1 MDDQPLP
8 YFFPEALRVI
18 KRLNERERQRG
29 ITEKDREFLRN
40 LFFVDADARKAQT
53 PPMIAER
60 LLINLPGHEPVEL
73 AGAFMMSSEDA
84 YTPVFFY
91 GPQTGLEKFSD
102 ARQLLDT
109 LEKRLLDDAQRGEL
123 LHFLALDDR
132 IGLDFKPGASL
143 TRQLITGNVFDEQRA
158 CIERGQ
164 NRTVQTLLNELSKLP
179 LVATLLDQ
187 LLSSTLRKPFPSV
200 DQRKTH
206 VFFYARVSSSTDQ
219 EKWVNALLLRD
230 ALLLFHRQHA
240 WPVGLRRVYT
250 NPEILSPSGTSPQ
263 ARDLSQWDDG
273 IQQASDQLRLYL
285 NNSLLTYWN
294 TDVYAGWS
302 RREYFAQAMSDKSRV
317 DLLLK
322 RQQEIFTPEQWQQLN
337 ALYQPV
343 EREHRPLTEKV
354 RLWEHTSYYVELAS
368 TLVVTHPDA
377 YLYTQSR
384 GWQVLKDEHDLQAT
398 LKAMAVAQGH
408 EDDFFGFLSLE
419 ERARFVGFENPQFS
433 SVPFTGPVFST
444 LLETVIGKQQQN
456 LEYCLDLYRRNQGTV
471 NAYAMLDYG
480 LDIRA
485 MLDHRLRALDAEGR
499 WSTHPCAPSVPAE
512 KARLTHRRLHSVSHA
527 LDTLIA
533 QVPSLE
539 RVISEQLHATFPAA
553 EVAALNPQDL
563 FINRYAGNADAQE
576 RRTPQSSQSL
586 LVHCVARL
594 LNQAQAIPD
603 TAQYGVYG
611 PRTRGQATK
620 RPDLDIVRLN
630 SMVTQWLAGLSRQPV
645 AQIPRAGLEALI
657 PKLAH
662 SMSVGILEEARL
674 RGLDKTLD
682 ERDIQILQTMLD
694 PDNTVRGQDPV
705 LKGFTPQA
713 FTVSVLPAGQTS
725 LLRLTNC
732 FVLTERGG
740 LDHYHS
746 GHALLWTPA
755 AGVEAFASISDLRE
769 VLAQRLRSP
778 TQRLGLLENLSA
790 LQHIP
795 HRRYELGPLQLMTKP
810 ALQQC
815 QQSWIEHYLAQRQHT
830 LTLKAQASS
839 LAQALGQLR
848 SEVPANNLQRA
859 MDIARLAE
867 LRHSL
872 HNRLGAAPPREQRRQ
887 AEILEQYRI
896 HTLHGRDY
904 LYELDSLRQHV
915 ENRLNDM
922 LVDYSTYAT
931 GVEIVPRL
939 ALAGRRQSLLDFAM
953 GPTSAQAAEF
963 DVVSLATG
971 LTQTVVRQMLTQL
984 NIQSD
989 YHTYLNQKLSA
1000 GAAGVAQRLQDFSQ
1014 QLPWQLLQHAHA
1026 LKLQER
1032 LSDVGFE
1039 LLQQA
1044 FDMPDAVARALVPGT
1059 TAQVRPLELLA
1070 TAGASLAP
1078 ALGLYFIS
1086 AGREGPQV
1094 LYAPYHPT
1102 LSLREFESEAQF
1114 VQALN
1119 TPGALQDWVL
1129 RRLAAPQDA
1138 TYRNLLASSQGATSE
1153 ITLGFNPI
1161 QGNLLGRLFDDNRQ
1175 LLLNLLGAQL
1185 IQGAEAEWQTLTQV
1199 LDGTAGRMLGLL
1211 PGKLA
1216 LPWAIWQSIS
1226 LFTESAEALQDQHWG
1241 LALQTFI
1248 NGLGQMAAL
1257 GQALQDTKALIFDP
1271 AQQPPVAPTQPSAN
1285 WSTLDITAPQRT
1297 LLSPSEVHDVGL
1309 TDMTLN
1315 TFNGTYQHKGVPHIA
1330 LAGKVYRV
1338 ESLGTFWR
1346 IKTAANHG
1354 PFVYRDSA
1362 GQWRLD
1368 TRQKIARYGQALGR
1382 LQDRADVSASARTT
1396 MNIEAIGMKAIRR
1409 LYPQRARMI
1418 VEAMDLATFY
1428 VQNCKLN
1435 LALLAPGIAPVTRI
1449 HRFVNSFFGI
1459 DINPDHGPQEI
1470 APTLVQKLHRVVD
1483 QILAGLLDPSLY
1495 ALDSKRFVVGSHRI
1509 DPQNNWGFTI
1519 DKDPDRRIFLT
1530 EHFFAPPFSDYDN
1543 RLTDYFDR
1551 EVHARATLLIHELS
1565 HLVAT
1570 TADAAYLD
1578 SVMPFSDLIE
1588 TLTQAGR
1595 ELAAYQKNRQTT
1607 GYSRRTPVSQLF
1619 KYVDVAGNV
1628 WRDFGST
1635 PETEYIRDQIL
1646 RTTGGVDLSN
1656 ARGIFMTNLGKRVDT
1671 ILDNADSVAFLIS
1684 NLGRQLDPVPFDRR
1698 ASAH

>member
-29 ITEKDREFLRN
+29 ITERDREFLRN
-40 LFFVDADARKAQT
+40 LFFADADARLAQT

-60 LLINLPGHEPVEL
+60 LLINLAGHEPMEL
-73 AGAFMMSSEDA
+73 AGAFMMSSEGS

-91 GPQTGLEKFSD
+91 GPHTGLEKFSD
-102 ARQLLDT
+102 AAQLLDT
-109 LEKRLLDDAQRGEL
+109 LEKRLQDDAQRGEL
-123 LHFLALDDR
+123 LHFLAMDDR
-132 IGLDFKPGASL
+132 IGLDFKPRASL
-143 TRQLITGNVFDEQRA
+143 TRQLIEGNVFDEQQA

-164 NRTVQTLLNELSKLP
+164 NRNVQTLLNELSKLP

-187 LLSSTLRKPFPSV
+187 LLASTLRKSFPNV

-206 VFFYARVSSSTDQ
+206 VFFYARVSSTTDQ

-230 ALLLFHRQHA
+230 ALLLFYRQHA
-240 WPVGLRRVYT
+240 WPVGLRRVFT
-250 NPEILSPSGTSPQ
+250 NPDVNGHPGTHTQ
-263 ARDLSQWDDG
+263 AQDLSRWEDG
-273 IQQASDQLRLYL
+273 IQQASHQLHLYL
-285 NNSLLTYWN
+285 NGSLRTFWN
-294 TDVYAGWS
+294 TDVYAGWP
-302 RREYFAQAMSDKSRV
+302 RHKYFAQAMSDKSRV
-317 DLLLK
+317 DLLFK
-322 RQQEIFTPEQWQQLN
+322 RQQEVFTPEQWQQLN
-337 ALYQPV
+337 ALYLSTDRQ
-343 EREHRPLTEKV
+343 HGPLTDKV
-354 RLWEHTSYYVELAS
+354 RLWEHAAYYVELAG

-384 GWQVLKDEHDLQAT
+384 GWQVLKDEHDLTAT
-398 LKAMAVAQGH
+398 LKAMAVAPGH
-408 EDDFFGFLSLE
+408 EDDFFGFLALE

-433 SVPFTGPVFST
+433 SVPFTGPIFST

-485 MLDHRLRALDAEGR
+485 MLDHRLLALDAKGR

-512 KARLTHRRLHSVSHA
+512 KARLTLRRLHSVSLA
-527 LDTLIA
+527 LDTLKA

-539 RVISEQLHATFPAA
+539 SVISQQLHATLTASEA
-553 EVAALNPQDL
+553 SQLNPRNL
-563 FINRYAGNADAQE
+563 YINHYAGNADTQE
-576 RRTPQSSQSL
+576 RRTPRSSQSV
-586 LVHCVARL
+586 LVHCIARL
-594 LNQAQAIPD
+594 LGQAQAIPD

-611 PRTRGQATK
+611 PRIRGQATK
-620 RPDLDIVRLN
+620 RPELGIDRLN
-630 SMVTQWLAGLSRQPV
+630 RMVEQWLLGLSRQPI

-682 ERDIQILQTMLD
+682 ERDIQILQTVLD
-694 PDNTVRGQDPV
+694 PDNTVRGQNAV

-713 FTVSVLPAGQTS
+713 FTLSVLAAGQTD
-725 LLRLTNC
+725 LLRLANC

-740 LDHYHS
+740 LDQHHS

-755 AGVEAFASISDLRE
+755 AGVEAFASSSYLRE
-769 VLAQRLRSP
+769 VLVQRLHSP
-778 TQRLGLLENLSA
+778 TLRLGLLENLSA
-790 LQHIP
+790 AQHIP

-810 ALQQC
+810 VLQQC
-815 QQSWIEHYLAQRQHT
+815 QQSWIEHYLAQRQYT
-830 LTLKAQASS
+830 MTLKGQASS
-839 LAQALGQLR
+839 LAQALGQLP
-848 SEVPANNLQRA
+848 SKVAANNLQRA

-872 HNRLGAAPPREQRRQ
+872 HDRLGAAPPREQRRH

-904 LYELDSLRQHV
+904 LYELESLRQYV
-915 ENRLNDM
+915 EGRLNDM

-963 DVVSLATG
+963 EVVSLATG

-1044 FDMPDAVARALVPGT
+1044 FDMPDAVARALVPGS

-1078 ALGLYFIS
+1078 ALGLYLIS

-1094 LYAPYHPT
+1094 LYAPYHPS
-1102 LSLREFESEAQF
+1102 LSLHEFESEAQF

-1138 TYRNLLASSQGATSE
+1138 TYRNLLASSQGDTSE

-1161 QGNLLGRLFDDNRQ
+1161 RGNLLGRLFDDNRQ
-1175 LLLNLLGAQL
+1175 LLLSLLGSQL
-1185 IQGAEAEWQTLTQV
+1185 IQGAESEWQAVTQV
-1199 LDGTAGRMLGLL
+1199 LSGSVGRVLGLL

-1216 LPWAIWQSIS
+1216 LPWVIWHSIS
-1226 LFTESAEALQDQHWG
+1226 LFTESAEALQDHHWG
-1241 LALQTFI
+1241 LALQKFI
-1248 NGLGQMAAL
+1248 DGLAQMAAL
-1257 GQALQDTKALIFDP
+1257 GQALQDAKALIFDP
-1271 AQQPPVAPTQPSAN
+1271 EQPPSVAPTQPSGD
-1285 WSTLDITAPQRT
+1285 WSTLDLTAPQRT
-1297 LLSPSEVHDVGL
+1297 LLAPSEVNDVAL

-1315 TFNGTYQHKGVPHIA
+1315 AFNGTYQHKGVPYIA

-1338 ESLGTFWR
+1338 ESLGTSWR
-1346 IKTAANHG
+1346 IRTAENHG

-1362 GQWRLD
+1362 GQWLLD
-1368 TRQKIARYGQALGR
+1368 TRQKIARYGQAFGR
-1382 LQDRADVSASARTT
+1382 LQDRADVSASARTS
-1396 MNIEAIGMKAIRR
+1396 MNIEAVGMKSIRQ
-1409 LYPQRARMI
+1409 LYPERARII
-1418 VEAMDLATFY
+1418 VEAIDLATFY

-1435 LALLAPGIAPVTRI
+1435 LALLEPGIAPVTRI

-1470 APTLVQKLHRVVD
+1470 APTLVQKLHRIVD
-1483 QILAGLLDPSLY
+1483 LILAGLLDPSLY

-1530 EHFFAPPFSDYDN
+1530 ERFFAPLLSVYDD

-1551 EVHARATLLIHELS
+1551 EAHARATLLIHELS

-1588 TLTQAGR
+1588 TLTEAGR
-1595 ELAAYQKNRQTT
+1595 ELATYQKNRQAT
-1607 GYSRRTPVSQLF
+1607 GYSHKTPASRLF
-1619 KYVDVAGNV
+1619 KYVDIAGNF

-1671 ILDNADSVAFLIS
+1671 ILDNADSVALLITH
-1684 NLGRQLDPVPFDRR
+1684 LGRQLDPVPSDRKV
-1698 ASAH
+1698 SMG